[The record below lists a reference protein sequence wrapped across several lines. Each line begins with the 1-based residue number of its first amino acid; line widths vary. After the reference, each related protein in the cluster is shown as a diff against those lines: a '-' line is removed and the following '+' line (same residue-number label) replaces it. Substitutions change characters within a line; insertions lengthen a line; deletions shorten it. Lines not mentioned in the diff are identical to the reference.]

1 MKLTGKIGTI
11 PLSAPL
17 FLSVI
22 MPVYNEKG
30 YVDEILNRVLCT
42 DIEKEIVIVDDFS
55 TDGTRDI
62 LKNLSQNKGIK
73 IIFHDKNMGK
83 GAAIKTA
90 LKEVS
95 GNVVIIQDADLEY
108 DPMEYPRLL
117 EPILQ
122 GKADAVFGSRF
133 LGGPHRTLFF
143 WHYAGNKFLTLF
155 SNILSNINLTD
166 METGFKAFKADVL
179 KGLSLRSDR
188 FGFEAEVTAKLARKG
203 YRIYETP
210 ISYSGRSYA
219 EGKKI
224 TWRDGIAA
232 IFHIIRFNLFD

>member
-1 MKLTGKIGTI
+1 MRV
-11 PLSAPL
+11 
-17 FLSVI
+17 SVVI
-22 MPVYNEKG
+22 PVYNEAAFIEK
-30 YVDEILNRVLCT
+30 VVARVLET
-42 DIEKEIVIVDDFS
+42 GIPHEIIIVDDGS
-55 TDGTRDI
+55 TDGTREI
-62 LKNLSQNKGIK
+62 LKAMSQAQSTGANNTIK
-73 IIFHDKNMGK
+73 IYFQENNMGK

-108 DPMEYPRLL
+108 DPMEYPKLL

-179 KGLSLRSDR
+179 KSLSLKSDR

-210 ISYSGRSYA
+210 TSYCGRSYA

-224 TWRDGIAA
+224 IWRDGIAA